1 MIKLKDSILVQLY
14 ITIVMIKLKDS
25 ILVQLYIT
33 IVMIKLKDSILNIS
47 DYVSYIC

>member
-1 MIKLKDSILVQLY
+1 
-14 ITIVMIKLKDS
+14 MIKLKDS